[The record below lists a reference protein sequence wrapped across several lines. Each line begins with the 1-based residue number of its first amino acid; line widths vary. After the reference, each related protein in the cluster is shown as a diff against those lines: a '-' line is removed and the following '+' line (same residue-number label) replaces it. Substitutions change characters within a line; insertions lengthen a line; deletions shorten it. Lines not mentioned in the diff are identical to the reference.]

1 MRRWSAAAPLIF
13 AALLM
18 LHPMGD
24 SFYEIA
30 SESNTSWLIV
40 HVGALVLFPAM
51 AAVVWQLLR
60 GVDGRAATLSRA
72 ALLTFA
78 VFYTGWEVMTGIA
91 TGVLAQAGDVE
102 GVERITTH
110 WLSGELGVLNSIG
123 ALAWT
128 GAIAAAVFA
137 LKREGASRGTL
148 IALGVSAAMVMHIP
162 PIGPIALLCLSTAVV
177 KVRRDRHPAGLASFG
192 A

>member
-1 MRRWSAAAPLIF
+1 MIRFVPLAF
-13 AALLM
+13 AALL
-18 LHPMGD
+18 LAHPMGD

-30 SESNTSWLIV
+30 SESNTTWLIV

-51 AAVVWQLLR
+51 AGVVWQMLR
-60 GVDGRAATLSRA
+60 GADGRAATFSRA
-72 ALLTFA
+72 ALLVFA
-78 VFYTGWEVMTGIA
+78 VFYTAWEVMTGVA

-128 GAIAAAVFA
+128 GAIAAAVVA
-137 LKREGASRGTL
+137 LRREGRAAGRRSRSG
-148 IALGVSAAMVMHIP
+148 
-162 PIGPIALLCLSTAVV
+162 
-177 KVRRDRHPAGLASFG
+177 
-192 A
+192 